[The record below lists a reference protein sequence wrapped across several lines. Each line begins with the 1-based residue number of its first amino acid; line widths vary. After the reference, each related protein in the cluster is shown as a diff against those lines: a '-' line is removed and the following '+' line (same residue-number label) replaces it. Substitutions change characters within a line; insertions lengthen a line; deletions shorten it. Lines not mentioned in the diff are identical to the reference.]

1 MAPYD
6 PPPHGVVTTIE
17 ARCRRCFNCVRSC
30 PAKAIR
36 VQAGQAR
43 VLEERCIGC
52 GNCIRVCAQN
62 AKQAQS
68 AVGAV
73 TALLAEDKPTVAI
86 LAPSYPA
93 AHRGVSAGQYVAAV
107 RAMGFD
113 HVMEVGFG
121 ADMVAQEYARIL
133 RDPPGHPLIST
144 PCPALVTYIRKYV
157 PELVPNLARVV
168 SPMIALGRAVKRRY
182 IPGAGVVFVGP
193 CVAKKA
199 EIYEPEVDDAIDSV
213 ITFRGLGEMLTQMG
227 IDPRALAPSEPDPP
241 LPQFGAL
248 FPVSGGLLKAA
259 AVQADL
265 MNDSIV
271 VVEGPNSCR
280 AALKELLEGSFSA
293 RFLDALL
300 CKGCIA
306 GPAFPEEVSPLHR
319 KERVTAHVRE
329 LQASGV
335 SLPDELAKVANIEVR
350 REFEAQP
357 VVATMPTE
365 IEIRDIL
372 ARTNKISREDEL
384 NCGACGYAS
393 CRDKAIAVYQG
404 LAEPEMC
411 LPFLIDQLQVN
422 LERLARSKGE
432 LEKVRELA
440 ARAKQLASMG
450 QLAAE
455 IAQQMTNPLGN
466 IIVFAQLLRDGLP
479 EDDLRREEVAT
490 ITAEAL
496 HCREVMSSL
505 QEFGRQREPQW
516 EQTHLSEIVGRAL
529 AEASTRIASDDV
541 HVITHLAEGLPP
553 IVADPARLTQAVVNV
568 LANAIEAIGEAGTVT
583 VTTRVADGDGERA
596 EVVISDDGPG
606 IEAAILPRV
615 FQPFVTTKTRPG
627 AGLGLAV
634 AHGIVHAHGGDIRI
648 DSRPGAGATVTISV
662 PMDVAP
668 SASPESTKV
677 LVVDDDPDF
686 LEQERIMLEGMGFV
700 VVTAERS
707 DEALEVSDREIPDA
721 FVLDLMME
729 RADSGA
735 RLSRQL
741 RRDPRFRRAPIIILT
756 SVVDETGFEFSRNPK
771 EVLEWMKA
779 DAWFD
784 KPAPIAELANTLRR
798 HLEGRKV
805 EGEPDEPGDEQ

>member
-1 MAPYD
+1 
-6 PPPHGVVTTIE
+6 
-17 ARCRRCFNCVRSC
+17 
-30 PAKAIR
+30 
-36 VQAGQAR
+36 
-43 VLEERCIGC
+43 
-52 GNCIRVCAQN
+52 
-62 AKQAQS
+62 
-68 AVGAV
+68 
-73 TALLAEDKPTVAI
+73 
-86 LAPSYPA
+86 
-93 AHRGVSAGQYVAAV
+93 
-107 RAMGFD
+107 
-113 HVMEVGFG
+113 
-121 ADMVAQEYARIL
+121 
-133 RDPPGHPLIST
+133 
-144 PCPALVTYIRKYV
+144 
-157 PELVPNLARVV
+157 
-168 SPMIALGRAVKRRY
+168 
-182 IPGAGVVFVGP
+182 
-193 CVAKKA
+193 
-199 EIYEPEVDDAIDSV
+199 
-213 ITFRGLGEMLTQMG
+213 
-227 IDPRALAPSEPDPP
+227 
-241 LPQFGAL
+241 
-248 FPVSGGLLKAA
+248 
-259 AVQADL
+259 
-265 MNDSIV
+265 
-271 VVEGPNSCR
+271 
-280 AALKELLEGSFSA
+280 
-293 RFLDALL
+293 
-300 CKGCIA
+300 
-306 GPAFPEEVSPLHR
+306 
-319 KERVTAHVRE
+319 
-329 LQASGV
+329 
-335 SLPDELAKVANIEVR
+335 
-350 REFEAQP
+350 
-357 VVATMPTE
+357 
-365 IEIRDIL
+365 
-372 ARTNKISREDEL
+372 
-384 NCGACGYAS
+384 
-393 CRDKAIAVYQG
+393 
-404 LAEPEMC
+404 
-411 LPFLIDQLQVN
+411 LIDQLQVN

>member
-1 MAPYD
+1 
-6 PPPHGVVTTIE
+6 
-17 ARCRRCFNCVRSC
+17 
-30 PAKAIR
+30 
-36 VQAGQAR
+36 
-43 VLEERCIGC
+43 
-52 GNCIRVCAQN
+52 
-62 AKQAQS
+62 
-68 AVGAV
+68 
-73 TALLAEDKPTVAI
+73 
-86 LAPSYPA
+86 
-93 AHRGVSAGQYVAAV
+93 
-107 RAMGFD
+107 
-113 HVMEVGFG
+113 
-121 ADMVAQEYARIL
+121 
-133 RDPPGHPLIST
+133 
-144 PCPALVTYIRKYV
+144 
-157 PELVPNLARVV
+157 
-168 SPMIALGRAVKRRY
+168 
-182 IPGAGVVFVGP
+182 
-193 CVAKKA
+193 
-199 EIYEPEVDDAIDSV
+199 
-213 ITFRGLGEMLTQMG
+213 
-227 IDPRALAPSEPDPP
+227 
-241 LPQFGAL
+241 
-248 FPVSGGLLKAA
+248 
-259 AVQADL
+259 
-265 MNDSIV
+265 
-271 VVEGPNSCR
+271 
-280 AALKELLEGSFSA
+280 
-293 RFLDALL
+293 
-300 CKGCIA
+300 
-306 GPAFPEEVSPLHR
+306 
-319 KERVTAHVRE
+319 
-329 LQASGV
+329 
-335 SLPDELAKVANIEVR
+335 
-350 REFEAQP
+350 
-357 VVATMPTE
+357 
-365 IEIRDIL
+365 
-372 ARTNKISREDEL
+372 
-384 NCGACGYAS
+384 
-393 CRDKAIAVYQG
+393 
-404 LAEPEMC
+404 
-411 LPFLIDQLQVN
+411 
-422 LERLARSKGE
+422 
-432 LEKVRELA
+432 
-440 ARAKQLASMG
+440 
-450 QLAAE
+450 
-455 IAQQMTNPLGN
+455 
-466 IIVFAQLLRDGLP
+466 
-479 EDDLRREEVAT
+479 
-490 ITAEAL
+490 
-496 HCREVMSSL
+496 
-505 QEFGRQREPQW
+505 
-516 EQTHLSEIVGRAL
+516 VGRAL

-553 IVADPARLTQAVVNV
+553 IVADPARLTQAVANV